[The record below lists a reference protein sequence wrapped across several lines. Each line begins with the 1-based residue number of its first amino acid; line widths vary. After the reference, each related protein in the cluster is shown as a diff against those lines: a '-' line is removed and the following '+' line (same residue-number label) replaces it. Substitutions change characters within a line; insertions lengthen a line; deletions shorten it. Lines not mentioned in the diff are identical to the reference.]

1 MNLVVDI
8 YKDYGSF
15 VLDVAFEHHEG
26 VLGLLGASGCG
37 KSMTMKCIAGIIKP
51 DQGRIVLNGQTLFDS
66 NKKINLK
73 PQERNI
79 GYLFQSYVLFPNM
92 TTLQNIQSGMRRV
105 PENEKNNLLHRVI
118 DMFLLNDYINHYP
131 SQLSGGQKQRVALAR
146 MLASKPQ
153 MIMLDEPLSALDSY
167 LKHQVEEDMLDLF
180 EYYNGSALYV
190 SHNRDEINRYCDD
203 VCVMEAGKIVEK
215 TTRDDLFQNPIHLS
229 TAKLSG
235 CKNYSRIE
243 PVQDSQSKLQAL
255 DWGVTLNLDKN
266 LPENIE
272 VIGVRS
278 HYLKLSSEEKENAF
292 PVEITRVMDNLFEIA
307 VFCRPKH
314 HQTDAAENVIRLDM
328 TVEEWNLHKQAK
340 ELYCIAPAKDIMLLK
355 K

>member
-1 MNLVVDI
+1 MNLEVDI
-8 YKDYGSF
+8 FKDYGSF
-15 VLDVAFEHHEG
+15 VLDVAFSHDDG

-51 DQGRIVLNGQTLFDS
+51 DKGRIVLNGKTLFDAT
-66 NKKINLK
+66 KRINLK

-92 TTLQNIQSGMRRV
+92 TTLENIRSGMGRV
-105 PENEKNNLLHRVI
+105 PENEKSNLLHKVI
-118 DMFLLNDYINHYP
+118 DMFLLNDYVNHYP

-180 EYYNGSALYV
+180 EYYTGSALYV

-215 TTRDDLFQNPIHLS
+215 TTKKDLFQNPIHLS

-235 CKNYSRIE
+235 CKNYSRIK
-243 PVQDSQSKLQAL
+243 PVKESKTEVQAL
-255 DWGVTLNLDKN
+255 DWGVTLKTGKGLSEEMDY
-266 LPENIE
+266 
-272 VIGVRS
+272 IGVRS
-278 HYLKLSSEEKENAF
+278 HYLQLSAVEKENSF
-292 PVEITRVMDNLFEIA
+292 PVDITRVVDNLFEIA
-307 VFCRPKH
+307 VFCRPKNH
-314 HQTDAAENVIRLDM
+314 KKDSSENVLRLDM
-328 TVEEWNLHKQAK
+328 TVEEWRLHKDTEHLYCVVPAK
-340 ELYCIAPAKDIMLLK
+340 ELMLLK